1 MSFRTHEDRADDG
14 EALRRRQA
22 AAVLTLAGLAA
33 GDARANHGRA
43 GELTQLA
50 LATAEAGLRG
60 YIRFRGG
67 KQPSWPEQVLHA
79 YLRWAAVQ
87 GVPLRAEVRDA
98 TAVQAWLSAQPIM
111 REVRPQ
117 GNTTRGALSAALHG
131 PSGPPNTSK
140 GAACVPR
147 AAACAAL
154 SPVLGF
160 DGPRGLASVAI
171 DTAAVTHGHPIAHAA
186 TAGFVVLLHHIGQGH
201 ELIGATQRT
210 IGLLTDSDP
219 ITDAGACAT
228 VAQHLQAALDR
239 SLGGGAYTHAKQFG
253 WAGHVAEEALA
264 IGVWAAAHDDLAT
277 ALARAGDHG
286 GERHATQAIAG
297 AIWGALAAQ
306 RYSQRGDH
314 DPLEAVAQP
323 LEEIPDALLPPAGQ
337 SAVIE
342 RVADDLVRLCRP
354 GSVITGL
361 DERRWPG
368 S

>member
-1 MSFRTHEDRADDG
+1 MSFRSDEDRVDDG
-14 EALRRRQA
+14 ETLRRRQA

-33 GDARANHGRA
+33 GDARANRGRA

-67 KQPSWPEQVLHA
+67 KQPSWPDQVLRA

-98 TAVQAWLSAQPIM
+98 AAVQAWLSSQPFM

-117 GNTTRGALSAALHG
+117 GNTTRAALSAAVHG
-131 PSGPPNTSK
+131 PWTPPNTSK

-147 AAACAAL
+147 AVACAVL

-160 DGPRGLASVAI
+160 EDPRGLASVAI
-171 DTAAVTHGHPIAHAA
+171 DTAKVTHGHAVAHAA
-186 TAGFVVLLHHIGQGH
+186 AAALVVLVHRLGQGH
-201 ELIGATQRT
+201 KLIGATQRT
-210 IGLLTDSDP
+210 IALLTDSDP

-228 VAQHLQAALDR
+228 VAQHLQKALDR
-239 SLGGGAYTHAKQFG
+239 SSGGGAYTHAKHFG
-253 WAGHVAEEALA
+253 WSGHVAEEALA
-264 IGVWAAAHDDLAT
+264 IGVWAAAHDDLGAT
-277 ALARAGDHG
+277 LARAGDHG

-306 RYSQRGDH
+306 RYTRRGDH
-314 DPLEAVAQP
+314 EPLGAVGQP
-323 LEEIPDALLPPAGQ
+323 LDEIPAASRPPAEQ
-337 SAVIE
+337 TAVIE
-342 RVADDLVRLCRP
+342 RVADDVVRLCHP
-354 GSVITGL
+354 GSTVTGI

-368 S
+368 W